1 MTREDAIK
9 WLKQINAKYISGGD
23 ESFDESRH
31 EAIDMA
37 ISALHFEADC
47 RSCMWREKYEEQTE
61 PSDDIEGDI
70 DFHCDLKHN
79 RMTFFNHITESPN
92 EVVET
97 DDEVIESVRCEECE
111 WFKNCEYFK
120 KPPCTKQ
127 TEPSDLM
134 SHEEAWNTIESDL
147 ISRADAHKAICRLCS
162 DYERCE
168 YSIGKTCYRAREHNA
183 IDKVPSVS
191 ADRPTEDYSDLPD
204 IPRAYYEKIVGNMSH
219 EINMLKQ
226 QLEDR
231 PTHERDLIS
240 RHEALME
247 LNGACE
253 MWEDD
258 AIVADII
265 HKLPLI
271 EIVRCK
277 DCYYYDKGENE
288 SESWQYCTY
297 TRVAVNDDGFCSWA
311 VMKGGTE

>member
-147 ISRADAHKAICRLCS
+147 ISRADAVKALTEYY
-162 DYERCE
+162 DYSERMCIE
-168 YSIGKTCYRAREHNA
+168 IKALIED
-183 IDKVPSVS
+183 IPS
-191 ADRPTEDYSDLPD
+191 ADIPTEDYSDLPD

-231 PTHERDLIS
+231 PMVHSERPAEWIKENIVLTS
-240 RHEALME
+240 NPPQYRWYCS
-247 LNGACE
+247 NCE
-253 MWEDD
+253 M
-258 AIVADII
+258 IVIN
-265 HKLPLI
+265 H
-271 EIVRCK
+271 
-277 DCYYYDKGENE
+277 GEKPT
-288 SESWQYCTY
+288 WQYCPSCG
-297 TRVAVNDDGFCSWA
+297 AF
-311 VMKGGTE
+311 MKGGAE